1 MASHENGAVSTAS
14 FNAREPRGSG
24 QPHPRAPMKAFRQ
37 GLWKEIKRRNHLQYF
52 PLRRSLRGYTP
63 DAATKDLRAGINV
76 ALLAFPQGMAYA
88 AIAGLP
94 IQYGIYASAIAAI
107 LGPILSGSRFVILGP
122 TNATSVLVFASFLSL
137 GVTSMEE
144 KISLISL
151 IVFLSGVF
159 LVLGAF
165 LKIANLIQYI
175 SRSVITGYITAAAIY
190 IIVNQLKKVL
200 GFDFI
205 LPEGSTFL
213 TVIWLTLKTLP
224 ETYWPAVLLSSM
236 TLGIYL
242 VLDSTFKKLPNV
254 AITLV
259 LMSATAYVMERLLP
273 GEWLGNGFATL
284 STVDA
289 TRWFFT
295 IPTLDGDLVSQLASV
310 SLVIAFLSVLE
321 GTSIGKSLASRAGR
335 RLDSNQEMLGMGLAN
350 IGCAFYQGMPASGSL
365 TRSQLNWSSGGVT
378 ALSSIISGLLC
389 AVAAYTLGPLTGYIP
404 VSVLAVLVILIGLSL
419 INRHVLRIV
428 WNATGSDRLVF
439 ITTFLAAL
447 LVRLDFAIILGAG
460 VSVLMFL
467 RKAAQPELTEFAHDA
482 RGELTPINTGE
493 KRDRPEISI
502 IHVEGDLF
510 FGAAEIFRD
519 QMRRVCEEPLLQV
532 VILKLRNAYHLDAT
546 SVLALEEL
554 IRYMREQ
561 GRTLLVSEV
570 RKDAVRIFRRSGLID
585 IIGRENIFPD
595 RPSNPTFATAK
606 ALGRAAR
613 LLGGQEAEVRIFLGK
628 PTKPVA

>member
-1 MASHENGAVSTAS
+1 M
-14 FNAREPRGSG
+14 R
-24 QPHPRAPMKAFRQ
+24 AFRQ

-52 PLRRSLRGYTP
+52 PLRRALRGYTP
-63 DAATKDLRAGINV
+63 EAAGKDLRAGINV

-200 GFDFI
+200 GFDFV

-224 ETYWPAVLLSSM
+224 ETYWPAVLLSCM
-236 TLGIYL
+236 TLGVYL
-242 VLDSTFKKLPNV
+242 LLDSTFKKLPNV
-254 AITLV
+254 AVTLV
-259 LMSATAYVMERLLP
+259 LMSAAGYLMERALP
-273 GEWLGNGFATL
+273 PEWLGPGFATL

-389 AVAAYTLGPLTGYIP
+389 ALAAYTLGPYTGYIP

-439 ITTFLAAL
+439 VVTFLAAL

-467 RKAAQPELTEFAHDA
+467 RKAAQPELTEFAHDEK
-482 RGELTPINTGE
+482 GELTPIGSTE

-502 IHVEGDLF
+502 VHVEGDLF
-510 FGAAEIFRD
+510 FGAAELFRD
-519 QMRRVCEEPLLQV
+519 QMRRVCEEPLLQI

-561 GRTLLVSEV
+561 GRTLLISEV

-585 IIGRENIFPD
+585 VIGRENIFPD

-628 PTKPVA
+628 SSKPGTP